1 MEDISCLFRR
11 VGFITNNVKLIKY
24 IENCI
29 KTNNGK
35 LHIEFC
41 NFNRCDYAF
50 KNSSNDYVY
59 VSITNNCIYV
69 YVTNSFGK
77 EEVIYEKTNDGV
89 NVSFNSFR
97 KFLNVGDLQ
106 VIRSTEEE
114 TNYDKCG
121 KLVSHCCHVI
131 ENTYINGE
139 IYADSMYANYDRKIN
154 DYLIDDKL
162 VRLESFNY
170 HYHPKL
176 NRNLCYVSDYQHG
189 MFCSGD
195 ASKIIKPRFMPF
207 IGDFSEYKTKIEKNN
222 SKTLKI

>member
-1 MEDISCLFRR
+1 MEDISGILKRID
-11 VGFITNNVKLIKY
+11 FITGNIKLRNY

-29 KTNNGK
+29 KLNDGK
-35 LHIEFC
+35 LYIDLRK
-41 NFNRCDYAF
+41 FNQCDIAF
-50 KNSSNDYVY
+50 KNTKNENVY
-59 VSITNNCIYV
+59 INVVDNCIYV

-139 IYADSMYANYDRKIN
+139 VCVDLMYANYDRKIN

-170 HYHPKL
+170 HYHPEL
-176 NRNLCYVSDYQHG
+176 NRELCYVSDYQHG